1 MKFISTAHKKCG
13 NKSLEKEFSSAG
25 ANIKSSKLNAGGATS
40 WRGKRS

>member
-13 NKSLEKEFSSAG
+13 DKSLAGEFSSAG
-25 ANIKSSKLNAGGATS
+25 ANIKSSKLNKGGAMK